1 MSKHVVIGGGTG
13 FIGSA
18 LVDTFRIFGVN
29 TTVVSRMPGP
39 GRITWN
45 ELERCGLP
53 EDISAVINVAG
64 QNILDPRCRWTPGFK
79 QNVWNSRVYTT
90 KTLAKAVVHTK
101 AETFATIS
109 GVAYYKPSEIEYTED
124 SKCEKYDFL
133 SELCHEWE
141 RAAELSTNSNIRQFT
156 IRSGVVLGRK
166 GGMIGQIFLP
176 FYFGLGGRIGTG
188 KQYMPW
194 IHIRDLIN
202 LFLFAIDTK
211 DVSGILNGVAPQ
223 IITNEQFTKAFAAAL
238 WRPAVIPVPTFLL
251 NMAFHK
257 ERAKIMTEGQKVIP
271 KRVLDAGYEYEFPN
285 IDAACKQFAKL
296 IYIDDLF

>member
-166 GGMIGQIFLP
+166 
-176 FYFGLGGRIGTG
+176 
-188 KQYMPW
+188 
-194 IHIRDLIN
+194 
-202 LFLFAIDTK
+202 DTK